1 MKHNITID
9 ENFILRVVRSLY
21 KKDYAYYF
29 RARLMY
35 IGNALIMIA
44 MSGLMFFSLLFIP
57 ISTENPLGMM
67 YLFLVFFIS
76 MIFSAIAVNYIDFY
90 RRTRIL
96 GGGIYRIYTILT
108 CKKCNMS
115 KIRPYKRNEYVGM
128 TSDDICPKCGEKM
141 YVFAIFGE
149 PEKEIK
155 SVGIPLMFGS
165 AIKNFML
172 LLYGLILRRL
182 GYWKHRPGK
191 DNM

>member
-9 ENFILRVVRSLY
+9 ENFILRVIRSLY
-21 KKDYAYYF
+21 KRDYTYYF

-35 IGNALIMIA
+35 IGNALVMML

-67 YLFLVFFIS
+67 YLFIVFFIS

-96 GGGIYRIYTILT
+96 GGGIYRIYTVLT

-128 TSDDICPKCGEKM
+128 LSEDTCPKCGEKM

-155 SVGIPLMFGS
+155 SVGIPLMAGS
-165 AIKNFML
+165 AVRNFILFLYSL
-172 LLYGLILRRL
+172 LLRRL
-182 GYWKHRPGK
+182 GYWGYKSAK
-191 DNM
+191 SNM